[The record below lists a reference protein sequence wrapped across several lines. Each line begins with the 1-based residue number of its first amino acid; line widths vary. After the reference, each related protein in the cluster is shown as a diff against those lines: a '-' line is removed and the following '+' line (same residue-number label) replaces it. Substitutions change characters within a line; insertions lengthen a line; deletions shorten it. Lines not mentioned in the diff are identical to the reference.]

1 MTRSLAVPS
10 RMDSIDSERFGAAV
24 RFVRTHDTAAVLAE
38 MLPELT
44 AAEHAAVAGHC
55 TFAHTAVLVFPE
67 DAGELDKL
75 FTAHGLVP
83 VADGPSTVVRRRLA
97 VRHGVRDD
105 RLPVRIVRA
114 DIPAADGNDCEIE
127 VFVLMGQ
134 HDQIAAVERADS
146 AESHLALATGEI
158 DDITLNGL
166 RAVLTGR
173 GKMRSDGGGYNP
185 HEDATILYFACTSG
199 RALSYRRL
207 ELHVAGHHPEVL
219 GTHLGETQES
229 GHRLL
234 RLLTGAWTTQALAVT
249 AELGIADRLAVAP
262 GLPVAELATLTG
274 TDSDAL
280 GRLLRYLHDLEVV
293 EPAGPGFA
301 LTDTGAL
308 LANEREHSL
317 HALARLYG
325 GAFYESFGA
334 LDFAVRTGN
343 TAFDEHFGRHHFE
356 YFAADPKRAAL
367 FDSAM
372 AASAAIFGRVGHLID
387 TAAAHTVVDVG
398 GGNGELLAR
407 VLSVNP
413 ELRGVLFERE
423 STLDRA
429 RVTFERADVAGRC
442 ELVAGDFFGTAVPS
456 GSDIYLLSRVLH
468 DWADAECDAI
478 LRRCAAAMTADAQ
491 LYIIER
497 LLPEDDSRSLT
508 PAWDLHMLCNVGGR
522 ERTTTQFRELLG
534 AVGLEITTC
543 DELPLGFAL
552 LRVRHTRTA
561 R

>member
-1 MTRSLAVPS
+1 
-10 RMDSIDSERFGAAV
+10 MDSTDSERFGAAV

-38 MLPELT
+38 MLPELS

-55 TFAHTAVLVFPE
+55 RFAHTAVLVFPG
-67 DAGELDKL
+67 DAEELDEL
-75 FTAHGLVP
+75 FAAHGLVP
-83 VADGPSTVVRRRLA
+83 IADGPSTVVRRRLA

-114 DIPAADGNDCEIE
+114 EITAADGHPCEIE
-127 VFVLMGQ
+127 VFVLMGE
-134 HDQIAAVERADS
+134 HDQVAAAERAEA
-146 AESHLALATGEI
+146 AESHLALATGRI

-166 RAVLTGR
+166 RALLTGR
-173 GKMRSDGGGYNP
+173 GKLRSDGGGYNP
-185 HEDATILYFACTSG
+185 HEDATILYFAGTSG
-199 RALSYRRL
+199 REQSYRRL
-207 ELHVAGHHPEVL
+207 ELHVEGPHPEVL
-219 GTHLGETQES
+219 ATHLGETAES

-249 AELGIADRLAVAP
+249 AELGIADRLAAAP
-262 GLPVAELATLTG
+262 GLPVTELAALTG

-280 GRLLRYLHDLEVV
+280 GRLLRYLRDLEVV
-293 EPAGPGFA
+293 ETAGPGFA

-334 LDFAVRTGN
+334 LDFAVRTGR
-343 TAFDEHFGRHHFE
+343 TAFDEHFGLHHFE
-356 YFAADPKRAAL
+356 YFAADSERAAL
-367 FDSAM
+367 FDGAM

-387 TAAAHTVVDVG
+387 TEGTHTVVDVG

-407 VLSVNP
+407 VLTVNP
-413 ELRGVLFERE
+413 ELRAVLFERE

-429 RVTFERADVAGRC
+429 RVTFERAEVADRC
-442 ELVAGDFFGTAVPS
+442 DLVAGDFFGTEVPP
-456 GSDIYLLSRVLH
+456 GGDIYLLSRVLH
-468 DWADAECDAI
+468 DWADAQCHEI
-478 LRRCAAAMTADAQ
+478 LRRCAAAMSAHAQ

-497 LLPEDDSRSLT
+497 LLPEDDSRSLV

-534 AVGLEITTC
+534 AAGLEITAC

-552 LRVRHTRTA
+552 MRVRHTRFA
-561 R
+561 